1 MYFVQQNDA
10 ADNNMEE
17 DDEFLQALMDLPD
30 HLDERMIPDLSIS
43 NEGLDIIRRLRNNQP
58 LRNRYNNEFSLGS
71 SSLDVITFRFT
82 DLSWKLLGRYISNN
96 IHLKTVRLDGC
107 DLTDE
112 IMTSLFGELT
122 SSSSLERLQIGI
134 YAGRSNEFGMVG
146 VRSMVPFLQNSPKL
160 KNLCMG
166 NNNIDTECFE
176 TLISILHDKDITELG
191 VPNCPYITD
200 ISALDNTLPNLQK
213 LNLSCYNIGREG
225 IRTISSLLQKEG
237 SNLTHL
243 FLQDAGIDDQ
253 GAEMI
258 ASSLK
263 HNKKLEE
270 LHLENNNLERNG
282 STYVAFLKILVDI
295 SSVANTY
302 NSNHTLKV
310 LRLDTG
316 FDSVLRIA
324 NTVPNWNKPLAWID
338 KICNENTISDLHIAG
353 KAKVMSYQLDRG
365 EREIL
370 CSIQGVECP
379 SIIFA
384 DVDDPLLLPKVLD
397 LMTVERD
404 PNRIRSHARYQ
415 LSELFVTIVHMAPDL
430 MSYIDREAMIDSEVA
445 KNMIEINALTQR
457 LSVLSAKNQELNR
470 RREMISSGSS
480 QQSTEVGRKGTEIT
494 DGKKRKV

>member
-1 MYFVQQNDA
+1 
-10 ADNNMEE
+10 MEE
-17 DDEFLQALMDLPD
+17 DDEFLQSLTDLPD
-30 HLDERMIPDLSIS
+30 HLDQRMIPDFSIS
-43 NEGLDIIRRLRNNQP
+43 NEGLDILNRLRNNQLMP
-58 LRNRYNNEFSLGS
+58 PICNNNEFSLAF
-71 SSLDVITFRFT
+71 LDVTFRFT
-82 DLSWKLLGRYISNN
+82 DLSWELLGRYISNN
-96 IHLKTVRLDGC
+96 THLKTVRLDGC

-134 YAGRSNEFGMVG
+134 YAGRSNEFGIVG
-146 VRSMVPFLQNSPKL
+146 VRSMIPFLQNSPKL

-243 FLQDAGIDDQ
+243 FLQDVGIDDE

-270 LHLENNNLERNG
+270 LNLENNNIERNG

-324 NTVPNWNKPLAWID
+324 NTAVPNWNKPFSWIN
-338 KICNENTISDLHIAG
+338 KICNENTISDLHA
-353 KAKVMSYQLDRG
+353 AVRSKVMRYQLDRKD
-365 EREIL
+365 REL
-370 CSIQGVECP
+370 LYSIQGVECP
-379 SIIFA
+379 SNIFA
-384 DVDDPLLLPKVLD
+384 DVDDPLLMPKVLD
-397 LMTVERD
+397 IITVERR
-404 PNRIRSHARYQ
+404 PNRLRLQEGRLTS
-415 LSELFVTIVHMAPDL
+415 LVHH
-430 MSYIDREAMIDSEVA
+430 
-445 KNMIEINALTQR
+445 
-457 LSVLSAKNQELNR
+457 
-470 RREMISSGSS
+470 
-480 QQSTEVGRKGTEIT
+480 
-494 DGKKRKV
+494 